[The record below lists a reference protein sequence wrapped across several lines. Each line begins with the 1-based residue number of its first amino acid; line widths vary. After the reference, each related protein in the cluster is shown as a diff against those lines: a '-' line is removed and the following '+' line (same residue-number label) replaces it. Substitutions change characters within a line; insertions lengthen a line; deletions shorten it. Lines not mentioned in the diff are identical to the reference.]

1 MAKTLLQLGTS
12 ILILALLGFAVGPL
26 IRFSTKGGLPRP
38 PKPISEDLW
47 NEIIGR
53 GTGVSLLGS
62 LERFFYLA
70 AFWKEAPILIAG
82 WLAFKVASGW
92 HNWSMIVKLPD
103 NLEGVDQIEYLRARS
118 QLGSWIFHRFLIG
131 TLANILIGLISVILG
146 KCLYTIIAQYLC
158 RVA

>member
-1 MAKTLLQLGTS
+1 MAKPLLQLGMS
-12 ILILALLGFAVGPL
+12 ILILLLLGFAVGPL
-26 IRFSTKGGLPRP
+26 IRFGTKGSLPRP
-38 PKPISEDLW
+38 PKPMSEALW

-53 GTGVSLLGS
+53 GTGVSLLGY

-70 AFWKEAPILIAG
+70 AFWNEAPILIAG

-92 HNWSMIVKLPD
+92 HNWSMIVKLPE

-131 TLANILIGLISVILG
+131 TLANILMALIAVVLG
-146 KCLYTIIAQYLC
+146 KGLYAIISRYLC
-158 RVA
+158 RFA